1 MNNTQKLTICVAI
14 LTWNRCKHVLKAI
27 DSVYKQTHQP
37 DEIVLVDSASTD
49 GTVETIR
56 VKYPHIKIINL
67 HRNLGASEGKN
78 IAYANCNSDII
89 YTLDDDG
96 WLEENA
102 LATCINRFNQ
112 DPKTAIVASSIH
124 APDEQITR
132 IGPDKPY
139 YTFGGGASAIRR
151 SLFNEVG
158 YYPHD
163 YFRQSEE
170 GDLALRLLDKGYTI
184 LWCPESIMYHEKSLI
199 NRNERLFHYYNARNE
214 LHTIFRL
221 YPARY
226 VIPFTFQKII
236 SWNLLGLK
244 TGAVHYT
251 IVGILA
257 AIIKLPKL
265 LSERKPVGVST
276 IKTIIS
282 MKFGARKQ

>member
-27 DSVYKQTHQP
+27 DSVYQQSYQP
-37 DEIVLVDSASTD
+37 DEIVLVNSASND
-49 GTVETIR
+49 GTADNIR
-56 VKYPHIKIINL
+56 GKYPNIKIINL
-67 HRNLGASEGKN
+67 HRNLGAPEGKN

-96 WLEENA
+96 WLDVNA
-102 LATCINRFNQ
+102 LSICIDRFKQ
-112 DPKTAIVASSIH
+112 DPKIAIVASSIL
-124 APDEQITR
+124 APGEQITS
-132 IGPDKPY
+132 IEPDKPH

-151 SLFNEVG
+151 SLFDEVG

-170 GDLALRLLDKGYTI
+170 GDLALRLLDKDYTI
-184 LWCPESIMYHEKSLI
+184 LWCPESIMYHEKSPI
-199 NRNERLFHYYNARNE
+199 NRNEKLFHYHNARNE

-221 YPARY
+221 YPAIY
-226 VIPFTFQKII
+226 VIPFAFQKII

-244 TGAVHYT
+244 TGSVHYT
-251 IVGILA
+251 IAGIMA

-265 LSERKPVGVST
+265 LSERNPVSVST
-276 IKTIIS
+276 IKKIIS
-282 MKFGARKQ
+282 MKINDRNP